1 MKKTIIW
8 LLSAVLAIGL
18 FCAVVSETAFA
29 EEKTLEITAADIV
42 RSSRSNINREL
53 FAFTPKEE
61 GLELHGVFE
70 TEKPMVKAAIKK
82 SIPFADGFEIFTKI
96 GRSDKDCLMDIGILY
111 GDIDESWM
119 DPWDFFGIDMNDP
132 GSVKKFE
139 SIGGV
144 TVRFNMTDDSVS
156 TVMMKGMGTDWEQAA
171 FAVAGV
177 TNSLPFEPQRSLS
190 FEKSGEDWYLETCG
204 VRLLPETDATLLNP
218 EGKASAQAFLN
229 DILNGMDGRDVYV
242 YAAMSGADGQR
253 ASMMLKGAGG
263 YRFCMP
269 NNNDALLGDVS
280 YDTSP
285 EQEIE
290 FSVAE
295 NYYLGLPGYEDTA
308 FTYLSQPYQYPVFAL
323 EEKGLRL
330 SGNDRL
336 YGVNA
341 DLTYLTPYDKFDGF
355 SSVLSVGEMP
365 RSSSSVNSNISITMN
380 GQKFA
385 SYYAWDSI
393 YIKITF
399 PYANESDGVFASVL
413 LWGQPIV
420 SESGTVNHLRAEIP
434 PAYIPMTDTGDIV
447 IKAAETSG
455 NYYIYVNGVRF
466 GDGFETQMNETVRS
480 FEQGYTDAD
489 GTHRGFYVSTM
500 NTAAN
505 MADGSGLS
513 DEIWQGPC
521 SHYWKQIGGAAIVND
536 VPTVEIAQAPY
547 VSCSEDVTEESVRFS
562 FSGETPGRADGNFEI
577 DGYIVQRYRGGS
589 LEKTFRLEGADNRT
603 FTDTGLKPS
612 AEYTYIVSAVQGVA
626 DDKPIVLVEYQPLRV
641 KTLASAES
649 SAVAAGSL
657 YGTSPLTGI
666 RIGTAAFV
674 IAGIIIMVFVLRNAS
689 RRRKADT
696 GYKSESPR
704 IRVRR
709 QRATFS
715 AKRFVAVALCC
726 CMFVGVLSGCSP
738 AVPDTPENPD
748 DSTDIPN
755 QTTEETFLDSIE
767 NLTTP
772 FWKNGIMYNETVL
785 MLQDGSS
792 LPKGKLAYAPKRVL
806 RVCDYTLQTIYRE
819 NVDYVIA
826 DDGTITLTAETDC
839 PYLQADDL
847 FYATRPQGVDGLLEF
862 PSSSAQTPNL
872 MYTETDY
879 LVRKQLCITYEY
891 DISQV
896 DSSAVSQADETKL
909 PALRSML
916 AQKKTIRMA
925 VLGDSISEGANSSG
939 KLGISP
945 YQPIYPA
952 LFRQYL
958 ESEYATDI
966 VFENFSM
973 GGMQS
978 AWGAQRA
985 YAVGQFVPDIVI
997 LSFGANDGG
1006 CGTDNNVVPVSV
1018 EEYMRN
1024 MTAAMDA
1031 IRRYNPRCEFI
1042 VVSSLMPNPAGGA
1055 FGIQGDYA
1063 SAVEEF
1069 CKGKSDAVSV
1079 NMYRLHEYFCKERG
1093 KNYIDMSSNN
1103 VNHPNDFLI
1112 RLYAMNIIGALWN

>member
-1 MKKTIIW
+1 MKKVIIW
-8 LLSAVLAIGL
+8 LLAAVLGIGL
-18 FCAVVSETAFA
+18 CCATVSETVHA
-29 EEKTLEITAADIV
+29 EEKTLDITAADIV
-42 RSSRSNINREL
+42 RGARSNINREL
-53 FAFTPKEE
+53 FALTPKEE

-70 TEKPMVKAAIKK
+70 TDKPMVKATIKK
-82 SIPFADGFEIFTKI
+82 AIPFTEGFEIFTKI
-96 GRSDKDCLMDIGILY
+96 GKSDKDCLMDIGILY

-119 DPWDFFGIDMNDP
+119 DPWDFLGIDMNDP
-132 GSVKKFE
+132 GSVGKFE

-156 TVMMKGMGTDWEQAA
+156 TVMMKGLGTDWEQAA

-177 TNSLPFEPQRSLS
+177 TNLLPYESQRSLG
-190 FEKSGEDWYLETCG
+190 FKKSGEDWYLETCG
-204 VRLLPETDATLLNP
+204 VRLLPENTATMLNP
-218 EGKASAQAFLN
+218 SGQADAQTFLN
-229 DILNGMDGRDVYV
+229 TILNELDGKDVYIF
-242 YAAMSGADGQR
+242 ADMSGAAGQQ
-253 ASMMLKGAGG
+253 ASMLLRGAGG
-263 YRFCMP
+263 YDFRMA
-269 NNNDALLGDVS
+269 NSEDALLGDAS
-280 YDTSP
+280 YELSP
-285 EQEIE
+285 EEKIE
-290 FSVAE
+290 FSVTE
-295 NYYLGLPGYEDTA
+295 NYYLGVSGHEDAA

-336 YGVNA
+336 YGVNV
-341 DLTYLTPYDKFDGF
+341 DLTYLTPYDRFDGF

-365 RSSSSVNSNISITMN
+365 RSSSLVNSNISLTMN

-393 YIKITF
+393 YVKITF
-399 PYANESDGVFASVL
+399 PYANEEDGVFASVL
-413 LWGQPIV
+413 LWGQPLV
-420 SESGTVNHLRAEIP
+420 SGNGTVNQLRAEIP
-434 PAYIPMTDTGDIV
+434 PAYIPMTDAGDIV
-447 IKAAETSG
+447 VKVAETEG

-466 GDGFETQMNETVRS
+466 GDGFEAQMNETVRLI
-480 FEQGYTDAD
+480 EDGYTDAE
-489 GTHRGFYVSTM
+489 GQHRGFYVSTM

-513 DEIWQGPC
+513 EEVWQGTC
-521 SHYWKQIGGAAIVND
+521 SHYWKQIGGAAIVNEL
-536 VPTVEIAQAPY
+536 PTVKTAQAPHAPN
-547 VSCSEDVTEESVRFS
+547 SDNVTDSKVKFS
-562 FSGETPGRADGNFEI
+562 FSSETPDRADGNFEI
-577 DGYIVQRYRGGS
+577 DGYIVQRYRGGN
-589 LEKTFRLEGADNRT
+589 LEKTFQLKGADNRT
-603 FTDTGLKPS
+603 FTDTGLEPS
-612 AEYTYIVSAVQGVA
+612 TEYTYIVSAVQGVTE
-626 DDKPIVLVEYQPLRV
+626 DKPVVLVEYQPLRV
-641 KTLASAES
+641 KTLAATGN
-649 SAVAAGSL
+649 AVVTGSL
-657 YGTSPLTGI
+657 DEVLPLAGI
-666 RIGTAAFV
+666 FIGTAALV
-674 IAGIIIMVFVLRNAS
+674 IIGIFIIFSFRNAL

-696 GYKSESPR
+696 SHKNEASQ
-704 IRVRR
+704 IRVRK
-709 QRATFS
+709 QRIIFS
-715 AKRFVAVALCC
+715 AKRFAAVALCG
-726 CMFVGVLSGCSP
+726 CMLAGVLSGCSP
-738 AVPDTPENPD
+738 ADPDIPKNPD
-748 DSTDIPN
+748 DSTDTPIEN
-755 QTTEETFLDSIE
+755 TEEIFLDSIE

-772 FWKNGIMYNETVL
+772 FWKSGIMYNETVL
-785 MLQDGSS
+785 MLQDGAS
-792 LPKGKLAYAPKRVL
+792 LPTGKLAYVPKRVL
-806 RVCDYTLQTIYRE
+806 RVCDYTLQTTYRE
-819 NVDYVIA
+819 NVDYIIA
-826 DDGTITLTAETDC
+826 DDGTITLTADTAC

-847 FYATRPQGVDGLLEF
+847 FYATRPQGVEGLLEF

-909 PALRSML
+909 PKLRSML
-916 AQKKTIRMA
+916 EQKNKIRMA

-958 ESEYATDI
+958 ESVHGTDI
-966 VFENFSM
+966 IFENFSM

-985 YAVGQFVPDIVI
+985 YAVGQFIPDIVI

-1024 MTAAMDA
+1024 MAAAMDA
-1031 IRRYNPRCEFI
+1031 VRRYNPSCEFI
-1042 VVSSLMPNPAGGA
+1042 IVSSLMPNPAGGA

-1069 CKGKSDAVSV
+1069 CRGKTDVVSV